1 MLSAAIALALAGCT
15 RRIDRKV
22 GRTLE
27 TVDMKAPFLKAHMKN
42 GDVFVLERW
51 QIDEAKR
58 AITGP
63 GEHHGPDRTLIG
75 RGTFTIFYADVALYE
90 SNTIVTSPAV
100 AALAVVT
107 GLSAVVTI
115 ACLAN
120 PKACFGS
127 CPTFYAK
134 ADDGTWALQAEGFS
148 EAIAPSLEQRDVD
161 ALWRTTG
168 RAGPFTIRMTNEAYE
183 THVVKQ
189 ADVLAV
195 PRPAGG
201 RVLSTGDR
209 FYATSALH
217 APVSCTSPEG
227 SCLPTLG
234 TFDGN
239 ERLSLS
245 DPDDLAT
252 RETIELAFPP
262 VSGRAGIVLGA
273 RQGMV
278 TTFLLYQGLAYL
290 GTQASGWLAMLERDQ
305 TSLAAGRALKHLV
318 GGIEVQIQRAGSWET
333 VGTVDEVGPLAT
345 DVHLVLLPPGATG
358 ERIRLRLPM
367 GAWRLDHAAVV
378 SVSGEV
384 TPKRLAPRAIRGR
397 LGEYG
402 PGRKPATA
410 FPMVTMPGDSY
421 EFEYAIPAGEHELFL
436 DTRGYYLEWMR
447 REWLREEN
455 PVSAMRMLLDPEGT
469 LRALAPAYKK
479 VEPHIEEMFW
489 RSRYAR
495 P

>member
-1 MLSAAIALALAGCT
+1 MLCGALALAGCPQ
-15 RRIDRKV
+15 RIERKV
-22 GRTLE
+22 GRRLE
-27 TVDMKAPFLKAHMKN
+27 TVDLKAPFLKAHMKN

-63 GEHHGPDRTLIG
+63 GEQYGPDRSLIR
-75 RGTFTIFYADVALYE
+75 RGTFTVLYAEVALYE
-90 SNTIVTSPAV
+90 SNTISTSPGV
-100 AALAVVT
+100 AALSVIT

-115 ACLAN
+115 ACLSN

-134 ADDGTWALQAEGFS
+134 ADDGSWALQAEGFS
-148 EAIAPSLEQRDVD
+148 EAIAPSLEQHDVD
-161 ALWRTTG
+161 ALWRSTG
-168 RAGPFTIRMTNEAYE
+168 RGGPLTIKMTNEAYE

-189 ADVLAV
+189 ADLLAV
-195 PRPAGG
+195 PRPPGG
-201 RVLSTGDR
+201 RVLSTGER
-209 FYATSALH
+209 LYGATALH
-217 APVSCTSPEG
+217 APATCTAPEG
-227 SCLPTLG
+227 SCLKTLEA
-234 TFDGN
+234 FDRD

-245 DPDDLAT
+245 DPGDLAT

-290 GTQASGWLAMLERDQ
+290 GTQASGWLAMLERDHA
-305 TSLAAGRALKHLV
+305 SLAAGRAMKHLI
-318 GGIEVQIQRAGSWET
+318 GGIEVQIERAGSWHT

-345 DVHLVLLPPGATG
+345 DVHLVLLPEGATG

-367 GAWRLDHAAVV
+367 GAWRIDHVALAAIT
-378 SVSGEV
+378 GEL
-384 TPKRLAPRAIRGR
+384 TPKRLAPRAIRGE

-402 PGRKPATA
+402 PGRTPATG
-410 FPMVTMPGDSY
+410 FPMVTMPGDRY
-421 EFEYAIPAGEHELFL
+421 EFDYVLPAGEHELFL

-447 REWLREEN
+447 QEWLREEN